1 MFNIN
6 IYQKYKV
13 LEIIKDCYK
22 SYDSCADDWFKNDQY
37 TNEYELNGVDL
48 INKINQKLTMV
59 DFNDFQ
65 INNEGNV
72 IDGVCFN
79 TLILIINTFEPSDG
93 TGTEY
98 KYYIR
103 EIIGGKEC

>member
-6 IYQKYKV
+6 IYQKYNV

-22 SYDSCADDWFKNDQY
+22 SYDSCADDWFKIDEY
-37 TNEYELNGVDL
+37 TNEYELNGIDL
-48 INKINQKLTMV
+48 INKINQKLTMQ
-59 DFNDFQ
+59 DFSDFQ

-72 IDGVCFN
+72 INGECFN
-79 TLILIINTFEPSDG
+79 TLILIINTFNPSDG
-93 TGTEY
+93 TGTEF

-103 EIIGGKEC
+103 ELKESGE

>member
-22 SYDSCADDWFKNDQY
+22 SYDSCDDNWFKDDEY
-37 TNEYELNGVDL
+37 TNEYELNGIDL
-48 INKINQKLTMV
+48 INKINQKLTMQ
-59 DFNDFQ
+59 DFSDFQ

-72 IDGVCFN
+72 INGECFN
-79 TLILIINTFEPSDG
+79 TLILIINTFNPSDG
-93 TGTEY
+93 TGTEF

-103 EIIGGKEC
+103 ELKESGE

>member
-13 LEIIKDCYK
+13 LEIIKD
-22 SYDSCADDWFKNDQY
+22 YDSCDDNWFKNDQY

-48 INKINQKLTMV
+48 INKISQKLTMA

-79 TLILIINTFEPSDG
+79 TLILIINTLEPSDG

-103 EIIGGKEC
+103 ELIGGKE